1 MNPREQQ
8 LIDQAAEEGAR
19 RALEK
24 VGLSDSDA
32 GEDVK
37 ELRNL
42 LDAWRGAKRTIG
54 QTVVRIITTALLMAL
69 AVGIYAKFGGDN

>member
-1 MNPREQQ
+1 MSKETKL
-8 LIDQAAEEGAR
+8 LIEEAAEEGAK
-19 RALEK
+19 RAFEK

-32 GEDVK
+32 GDDIK

-54 QTVVRIITTALLMAL
+54 QTFVRMVTTALLMAL
-69 AVGIYAKFGGDN
+69 AVGIYAKFGGK

>member
-1 MNPREQQ
+1 MTPQELQ
-8 LIDQAAEEGAR
+8 LIENAAEEGAK

-32 GEDVK
+32 GVDIK

-54 QTVVRIITTALLMAL
+54 QTIVRIITTALLMAL

>member
-1 MNPREQQ
+1 MTPEQQ
-8 LIDQAAEEGAR
+8 RLIESAAEEGAK

-24 VGLSDSDA
+24 VGLSDPDA
-32 GEDVK
+32 GDDVK

-42 LDAWRGAKRTIG
+42 LDSWRGAKRTIG
-54 QTVVRIITTALLMAL
+54 QTVVRIITTAALMAL